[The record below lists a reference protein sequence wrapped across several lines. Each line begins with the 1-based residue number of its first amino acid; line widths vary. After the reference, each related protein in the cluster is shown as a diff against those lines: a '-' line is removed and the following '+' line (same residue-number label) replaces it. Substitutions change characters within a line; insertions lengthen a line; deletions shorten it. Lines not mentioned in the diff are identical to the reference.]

1 MGPNP
6 IKRSHF
12 CGNKKNKILVDKI
25 ASLKCLYHVVYIFL
39 IAVKKMVCEDMEK
52 LRSPRV
58 HLVVD
63 AYTHALTAKC
73 PHYRYLV
80 GNDARIILRLLWNLP
95 VWITD
100 FILSA
105 NMKIPMAERSRNRW
119 LYMVNYWWLFAIV
132 FSVES

>member
-1 MGPNP
+1 
-6 IKRSHF
+6 
-12 CGNKKNKILVDKI
+12 
-25 ASLKCLYHVVYIFL
+25 
-39 IAVKKMVCEDMEK
+39 MVREDMEK

-63 AYTHALTAKC
+63 AYAHALTAKF

-80 GNDARIILRLLWNLP
+80 GNDARIFFRLLWNLP

-105 NMKIPMAERSRNRW
+105 NMKIPMAERSRTR
-119 LYMVNYWWLFAIV
+119 
-132 FSVES
+132 